1 MDFGERLKQLRKDAG
16 LTQDS
21 IAEKLG
27 VHNQTVSKWERGL
40 LQPDISLLGNLA
52 DALGVS
58 MEKLLDCKEG
68 EQTFKGTFRTTQL
81 GQSIAK
87 NRIIKNESQQALAT
101 ALGVSADTVSHWE
114 RGQTMPSAITLCA
127 IAEHFDVPVSE
138 LYYGAKDDEPSPVV
152 INVKKRRPVI
162 ALIAGLSAC
171 LVISVIFAVLGIAG
185 VFGKKDVM
193 YTVTVNGE
201 TISVKE
207 NTFYSPE
214 KPERAGYDFAGWR
227 DKGGNEID
235 FPMTID
241 GNLEIEAFF
250 TLHEYAIDYWL
261 NGGAI
266 ANETL
271 FFTIETD
278 EIALPVPEK
287 VGAKFIGWYLS
298 PAFDGEPITAFVC
311 EPHNV
316 TFYAKW
322 DKTIFTVKYEL
333 CGGTLQDGNP
343 AEVDAEHEFTL
354 NTPTRA
360 GYTFVGW
367 SDSPSGGETYTT
379 VGGKNAKNAV
389 LYAVWQKSDK
399 KFDVTYDYEG
409 GTPVKENPTTIR
421 VGETITLSPAV
432 KTGYDFIG
440 WSDDK
445 NGNGN
450 LYDKLSDVKAN
461 LSLYAVYRAKQ
472 FTIIYEFDGYYD
484 GESNPNIIFYDETVT
499 LSPVNLHGRIFDGWY
514 TAKTGGKKIEIIDK
528 SNLTELSVLYARY
541 TLIEYKITLDAD
553 GGTLT
558 SGKSEYTV
566 TVNSPGFYLPICT
579 RTGFE
584 FLGWFD
590 GDGKKYERIT
600 ASDVANITLTA
611 RWRESDKTYTIDY
624 VLGDLTATHHNPTEF
639 KCSETLFLSAAS
651 RYGYDFIGWSLTPN
665 GEIIEVIEAGNEENI
680 VLYAIWQIIKEYCSQ
695 KDFTYE
701 KTLAGVTITAYTGE
715 TGENVSVVVPSEID
729 GMDVVAV
736 NSLFST
742 TVFLKS
748 LTLPESAV
756 YIGELGTTKTGIL
769 LTSPLTIPA
778 AVKELGDYCL
788 ESLVGRVYFA
798 KNSCLEK
805 IGNEALCGII
815 YNTLILPDTVT
826 ALGTC
831 IAKQVDI
838 VLPKSLKF
846 LNGDAFYKC
855 INVFF
860 PEGISKS
867 LKYINS
873 LAGSCYYFCADTE
886 KAALDKLFAVNNY
899 GSCSKS
905 VSKREI
911 TLDYGT
917 RTEKI
922 NDYYAILPDISN
934 ENTVLHG
941 WLSEYDGNEKMYYP
955 EKMFI
960 PDNNPTATAIT
971 VKRSAHDGFT
981 PETAAEID
989 STIKDHEIYASY
1001 CNGLKYSF
1009 YFKLKTDKPIM
1020 VKISIE
1026 ERLWANNSYFRF
1038 CGMDNLP
1045 LSGSAMPGAAM
1056 YGSIFTFIYQ
1066 PGEIYYIETS
1076 QWGNNNY
1083 REVSV
1088 CKVTMN
1094 VEIIDL

>member
-68 EQTFKGTFRTTQL
+68 EQTFKGTFSTTQL

-152 INVKKRRPVI
+152 INVKKRRPII
-162 ALIAGLSAC
+162 ALIAGLAAC

-193 YTVTVNGE
+193 FTITVNGE

-214 KPERAGYDFAGWR
+214 TPERAGYDFAGWR

-235 FPMTID
+235 FPMKID
-241 GNLEIEAFF
+241 DNLEIESFF
-250 TLHEYAIDYWL
+250 TPHEYTIDYWL

-298 PAFDGEPITAFVC
+298 PSFDGEPITAFVC
-311 EPHNV
+311 EPHDV

-343 AEVDAEHEFTL
+343 TEVDAKHEFTL

-399 KFDVTYDYEG
+399 KFDVTYDYDG

-432 KTGYDFIG
+432 KLGYDFIG

-484 GESNPNIIFYDETVT
+484 GESNPNIIFYDEAVT
-499 LSPVNLHGRIFDGWY
+499 LSPVNLHGRIFGGWY

-558 SGKSEYTV
+558 SGESEYTV
-566 TVNSPGFYLPICT
+566 TVNSPGFYLPTCT
-579 RTGFE
+579 KNGFE

-611 RWRESDKTYTIDY
+611 KWRESDKTYSIDY
-624 VLGDLTATHHNPTEF
+624 VLGDETATHSNPTEF

-651 RYGYDFIGWSLTPN
+651 RHGYDFIGWSLTPN
-665 GEIIEVIEAGNEENI
+665 GETIEIIAAGNEENL
-680 VLYAIWQIIKEYCSQ
+680 VLYAIWQIIKEYGSQ

-701 KTLAGVTITAYTGE
+701 KTFAGVTITAYTGE
-715 TGENVSVVVPSEID
+715 TGKNVNLVVPSIID

-748 LTLPESAV
+748 LTLPESAG
-756 YIGELGTTKTGIL
+756 YLGQLMDNGTLHVTT
-769 LTSPLTIPA
+769 PLTIPA
-778 AVKELGDYCL
+778 AVKELGEQCL
-788 ESLVGRVYFA
+788 NEFSGRIYFA
-798 KNSCLEK
+798 ENSRLEK
-805 IGNEALCGII
+805 IGDYALNGSL
-815 YNTLILPDTVT
+815 YNTLILPDSVT
-826 ALGTC
+826 TLGIY
-831 IAKQVDI
+831 IARDI
-838 VLPKSLKF
+838 DVVLPKSLNL
-846 LNGDAFYKC
+846 LNGNTVSEC
-855 INVFF
+855 NNIFF

-867 LKYINS
+867 LQYIATLEQDYS
-873 LAGSCYYFCADTE
+873 TSAYYCAATE
-886 KAALDKLFAVNNY
+886 KAALDKLLAASN
-899 GSCSKS
+899 SKITLKS
-905 VSKREI
+905 ISKREL

-917 RTEKI
+917 RTEKV
-922 NDYYAILPDISN
+922 NDYYAILPDIN
-934 ENTVLHG
+934 DNNNALLG
-941 WLSEYDGNEKMYYP
+941 WFSEFNGDEKVFFP
-955 EKMFI
+955 ERMFI
-960 PDNNPTATAIT
+960 SDTLTTVKAKT
-971 VKRSAHDGFT
+971 VKRSAHDGLT
-981 PETAAEID
+981 AETAAKID
-989 STIKDHEIYASY
+989 PTEKNYEMFASWYDGKIY
-1001 CNGLKYSF
+1001 KF
-1009 YFKLKTDKPIM
+1009 FFTLKTDKPILIK
-1020 VKISIE
+1020 VSFVPIYTTTEFDVLYK
-1026 ERLWANNSYFRF
+1026 NKH
-1038 CGMDNLP
+1038 LP
-1045 LSGSAMPGAAM
+1045 TYSFE
-1056 YGSIFTFIYQ
+1056 YK
-1066 PGEIYYIETS
+1066 PGEIILLYATD
-1076 QWGNNNY
+1076 QGAA
-1083 REVSV
+1083 
-1088 CKVTMN
+1088 KVTMN
-1094 VEIIDL
+1094 IEIIDL

>member
-1 MDFGERLKQLRKDAG
+1 MDFGEKLKQLRKDAG

-58 MEKLLDCKEG
+58 MEKLLDCKEC
-68 EQTFKGTFRTTQL
+68 ERTFKGTFSTTQL

-152 INVKKRRPVI
+152 INVKKRRPII

-235 FPMTID
+235 FPMKID

-333 CGGTLQDGNP
+333 CGGTLQDDNP
-343 AEVDAEHEFTL
+343 DEVDAEHEFTL

-367 SDSPSGGETYTT
+367 SDSPSGGETYMT

-399 KFDVTYDYEG
+399 KFDVTYDYDG

-514 TAKTGGKKIEIIDK
+514 TAKTDGKKIEIIDK

-541 TLIEYKITLDAD
+541 TLIEYKIKLDAD

-558 SGKSEYTV
+558 SGESEYTV
-566 TVNSPGFYLPICT
+566 TVNSPGFYLPTCT
-579 RTGFE
+579 KNGFD

-611 RWRESDKTYTIDY
+611 KWRESDKTYSIDY
-624 VLGDLTATHHNPTEF
+624 VLGDETATHSNPTEF

-680 VLYAIWQIIKEYCSQ
+680 VLYAIWQIIKEYGSQ

-715 TGENVSVVVPSEID
+715 TGKNVNVVVPSEID
-729 GMDVVAV
+729 GMDVIAV
-736 NSLFST
+736 NSLFISGDSILY
-742 TVFLKS
+742 LKS
-748 LTLPESAV
+748 LTLPESAG
-756 YIGELGTTKTGIL
+756 YLGQL
-769 LTSPLTIPA
+769 LDNRSINVTNPLTIPA
-778 AVKELGDYCL
+778 SVKELGDKFL
-788 ESLVGRVYFA
+788 SGFGGRIVFA
-798 KNSCLEK
+798 ENSCLER
-805 IGNEALCGII
+805 IGDYAFFGCTL
-815 YNTLILPDTVT
+815 YNTLILPDSVT
-826 ALGTC
+826 TLGSF
-831 IAKQVDI
+831 IARNIDI
-838 VLPKSLKF
+838 VLPKSLKY
-846 LNGDAFYKC
+846 LKNRSVLVCK
-855 INVFF
+855 NVFF
-860 PEGISKS
+860 PEGIS
-867 LKYINS
+867 NS
-873 LAGSCYYFCADTE
+873 LQYTDTIDRPDTLPDILDYHADTEYYCAETE
-886 KAALDKLFAVNNY
+886 KAALDKLLAANN
-899 GSCSKS
+899 SIITLKAI
-905 VSKREI
+905 SKREL

-917 RTEKI
+917 RTEKV
-922 NDYYAILPDISN
+922 NDYYAILPDISD
-934 ENTVLHG
+934 ENTALLG
-941 WLSEYDGNEKMYYP
+941 WISEFNGDETVFFP
-955 EKMFI
+955 ERMFI
-960 PDNNPTATAIT
+960 SDTLTTVKAKT
-971 VKRSAHDGFT
+971 VKRSAHDGLT
-981 PETAAEID
+981 AETAAEID
-989 STIKDHEIYASY
+989 PTEKNNEMFISWHLGKIYQ
-1001 CNGLKYSF
+1001 F
-1009 YFKLKTDKPIM
+1009 FFTLKTDKPILIK
-1020 VKISIE
+1020 VTFTPIYTTIE
-1026 ERLWANNSYFRF
+1026 FEVFYKNKQ
-1038 CGMDNLP
+1038 LP
-1045 LSGSAMPGAAM
+1045 TCSFE
-1056 YGSIFTFIYQ
+1056 YK
-1066 PGEIYYIETS
+1066 PGEILNLRSPDE
-1076 QWGNNNY
+1076 G
-1083 REVSV
+1083 VA
-1088 CKVTMN
+1088 KVTTN

>member
-68 EQTFKGTFRTTQL
+68 EQTFKGTFSTMQL

-87 NRIIKNESQQALAT
+87 NRIIKSESQQALAT

-138 LYYGAKDDEPSPVV
+138 LYYGAKDDDPSPVV

-162 ALIAGLSAC
+162 ALIAGLAAC

-227 DKGGNEID
+227 DKNGNEID

-241 GNLEIEAFF
+241 GNLEIESFF

-271 FFTIETD
+271 FFTIETG

-311 EPHNV
+311 EPHDV

-322 DKTIFTVKYEL
+322 NKTIFTVKYEL

-343 AEVDAEHEFTL
+343 TEVDTEHEFML
-354 NTPTRA
+354 NPPMRA

-399 KFDVTYDYEG
+399 KFDVIYDYAG

-432 KTGYDFIG
+432 KLGYDFIG

-514 TAKTGGKKIEIIDK
+514 TAKTDGKKIEIIDK

-553 GGTLT
+553 GGTPT
-558 SGKSEYTV
+558 SGESEYTV
-566 TVNSPGFYLPICT
+566 TVNSPGFYLPTCT
-579 RTGFE
+579 RNGFD

-590 GDGKKYERIT
+590 GDGKKYESIT

-611 RWRESDKTYTIDY
+611 KWRESDKTYSIDY
-624 VLGDLTATHHNPTEF
+624 VLGDETATHSNPTEF

-651 RYGYDFIGWSLTPN
+651 RYGYDFIGWSFTPN
-665 GEIIEVIEAGNEENI
+665 GEIIEVIEAGNEKNL
-680 VLYAIWQIIKEYCSQ
+680 VLYAIWQIIKEYGSQ

-701 KTLAGVTITAYTGE
+701 KTLAGVNITAYTGE
-715 TGENVSVVVPSEID
+715 TGENVSVVVPSKID

-736 NSLFST
+736 NSLFISGDSILC
-742 TVFLKS
+742 LKS
-748 LTLPESAV
+748 LTLPESAG
-756 YIGELGTTKTGIL
+756 YLGQL
-769 LTSPLTIPA
+769 LDNRSIHVTNPLTIPA
-778 AVKELGDYCL
+778 AVKELGEQCL
-788 ESLVGRVYFA
+788 NGFSGRINFA
-798 KNSCLEK
+798 ENSRLEK
-805 IGNEALCGII
+805 IGDYALNGTL
-815 YNTLILPDTVT
+815 YNTLILPDSVT
-826 ALGTC
+826 TLGSY
-831 IAKQVDI
+831 IAHGIDI
-838 VLPKSLKF
+838 VLPKSLTYLK
-846 LNGDAFYKC
+846 NRSVHTCKN
-855 INVFF
+855 IFF
-860 PEGISKS
+860 PEGISNS
-867 LKYINS
+867 LKYADTIDRNDTI
-873 LAGSCYYFCADTE
+873 YYYAESEYYCAATE
-886 KAALDKLFAVNNY
+886 KAALDKLLAASN
-899 GSCSKS
+899 SKITLKS
-905 VSKREI
+905 ISKREL

-917 RTEKI
+917 HTKKV
-922 NDYYAILPDISN
+922 NDYYAILPDIN
-934 ENTVLHG
+934 DKNTALLG
-941 WLSEYDGNEKMYYP
+941 WISEFNGDETVFFP
-955 EKMFI
+955 ERMFI
-960 PDNNPTATAIT
+960 SDTLTTVKAKT
-971 VKRSAHDGFT
+971 VKRSAHDGLT
-981 PETAAEID
+981 AETAAEID
-989 STIKDHEIYASY
+989 PTEKNNELFTSWYGDWSY
-1001 CNGLKYSF
+1001 QF
-1009 YFKLKTDKPIM
+1009 YFTLKTDKPILIK
-1020 VKISIE
+1020 VTFTPIYTTTGFSVLYK
-1026 ERLWANNSYFRF
+1026 NNQ
-1038 CGMDNLP
+1038 LP
-1045 LSGSAMPGAAM
+1045 TYSFE
-1056 YGSIFTFIYQ
+1056 YK
-1066 PGEIYYIETS
+1066 PGEILRFYTTNHQEAA
-1076 QWGNNNY
+1076 
-1083 REVSV
+1083 
-1088 CKVTMN
+1088 KVTMN